1 VGAQG
6 QQGSDGFSLA
16 ELLQKRITRRQVI
29 QGAAAAGALAT
40 LGPLVAACGGKA
52 STSSSAVPSG
62 SVSPRMGGELKVAAA
77 MGSAKENLDIHMPAL
92 TIPALDMRLN
102 MYDSLLEFTPSFQ
115 LGMALAEEVVPSADA
130 MQYTVRLKPD
140 LLFQNGKPVT
150 ADDVVYSF
158 NRIMNPK
165 SPGLAASQLIGLA
178 PGAVKKVDKLTVR
191 FELDRPNSVF
201 PQGLAGYAAGI
212 VPEGYNPK
220 GAKGAIGTGP
230 FMIENFIPGQQA
242 VLVKNPHYWREG
254 PYLDKLS
261 IIEFADSSAQLNA
274 LLGGTVDYCNNI
286 AGPQKK
292 IAESN
297 GFQLLTAKT
306 GSWIPFTMNCT
317 MKPFN
322 DVRVRQAFRL
332 IVNRPQMIEQ
342 AVQGN
347 AWIGNDMYAPF
358 DPSYPKDL
366 PQRQQDLEQAKSLLK
381 AAGYDNNLV
390 ITLVTSTAVSGE
402 APAAAT
408 VFAQQAKGAGVTVH
422 VQQVTGDVF
431 YGTQYL
437 KWLFAQD
444 NWGTRDY
451 LMQAAFGSMPKA
463 FYNETHWT
471 NAKWLALVE
480 EAFKTVDEA
489 KRNELCREASTI
501 EYYEGANIIPYFLNM
516 TDAHS
521 SKVQGAEPNVNGMGT
536 AACNGQYRSMYI
548 V

>member
-1 VGAQG
+1 
-6 QQGSDGFSLA
+6 
-16 ELLQKRITRRQVI
+16 
-29 QGAAAAGALAT
+29 
-40 LGPLVAACGGKA
+40 
-52 STSSSAVPSG
+52 
-62 SVSPRMGGELKVAAA
+62 MGGELKVAAA
-77 MGSAKENLDIHMPAL
+77 MGSAKENLDIHMPAF

-115 LGMALAEEVVPSADA
+115 VGMALAEEVVPSADA
-130 MQYTVRLKPD
+130 TQYTVRLKPD

-150 ADDVVYSF
+150 ADDVIYSF

-165 SPGLAASQLIGLA
+165 NPGVQASLLIGLA
-178 PGAVKKVDKLTVR
+178 PGAVKKLDERTVR

-201 PQGLAGYAAGI
+201 PQGLAGYGTGI

-230 FMIENFIPGQQA
+230 FMIETFIPGQQA
-242 VLVKNPHYWREG
+242 VLVRNPHYWREG
-254 PYLDKLS
+254 PYLDKLTL
-261 IIEFADSSAQLNA
+261 IEFADSSAQLNA

-286 AGPQKK
+286 TGAQKK

-297 GFQLLTAKT
+297 GFQLLVSKT
-306 GSWIPFTMNCT
+306 GGWTPFTMNCT

-332 IVNRPQMIEQ
+332 IVNRAQMIEQ
-342 AVQGN
+342 VLEGN
-347 AWIGNDMYAPF
+347 GWLGNDMYAPY

-366 PQRQQDLEQAKSLLK
+366 PQREQDLAKAKSLLK
-381 AAGYDNNLV
+381 AAGYDNDLA
-390 ITLVTSTAVSGE
+390 ITLVTSSAAAGE

-444 NWGTRDY
+444 QWGTRGY
-451 LMQAAFGSMPKA
+451 LMQAAFGTMPKA
-463 FYNETHWT
+463 FYNECHWT

-516 TDAHS
+516 VDAHS

-536 AACNGQYRSMYI
+536 AACNGQYRGMYL